1 MSYANLFDISG
12 RAMDA
17 QSIRLN
23 TVASNLANAQSAA
36 SSVNQVY
43 RARHPIFAAVQES
56 AFAQANDLSLDSAGV
71 DSHWDMTDDGQGG
84 AGVQVL
90 GIAESQ
96 APLEKRYEPGH
107 PLADKD
113 GYVLYPNVNV
123 VEEMA
128 DMISASRSFQI
139 NVEML
144 QSAKTMAQRLLA
156 MGQ

>member
-1 MSYANLFDISG
+1 MSYANLFDIAG
-12 RAMDA
+12 MAMDA

-36 SSVNQVY
+36 SSVDQVY
-43 RARHPIFAAVQES
+43 RARHPVFAAVQES
-56 AFAQANDLSLDSAGV
+56 ALRQMKGADRGDGWIDFENDDQNA
-71 DSHWDMTDDGQGG
+71 G
-84 AGVQVL
+84 AGVRVL
-90 GIAESQ
+90 DIAESE
-96 APLEKRYEPGH
+96 APLEKRYEPSH

-144 QSAKTMAQRLLA
+144 QSAKTMAQRLLS

>member
-1 MSYANLFDISG
+1 
-12 RAMDA
+12 MDA
-17 QSIRLN
+17 QSVRLN

-43 RARHPIFAAVQES
+43 RARHPVFAAVQES
-56 AFAQANDLSLDSAGV
+56 ALQQANGWSDV
-71 DSHWDMTDDGQGG
+71 DDDGQAG
-84 AGVQVL
+84 AGVRVL
-90 GIAESQ
+90 GIEESQ

-144 QSAKTMAQRLLA
+144 QSAKSMAQRLLS

>member
-1 MSYANLFDISG
+1 MSYASVFDIAG
-12 RAMDA
+12 MGMNA

-43 RARHPIFAAVQES
+43 RARHPVFAAVQKS
-56 AFAQANDLSLDSAGV
+56 ALDEAAGWPATE
-71 DSHWDMTDDGQGG
+71 DSEQQG

-90 GIAESQ
+90 GVVESQ
-96 APLEKRYEPGH
+96 APLERRYEPSH
-107 PLADKD
+107 PLADKN

-156 MGQ
+156 LGQ

>member
-17 QSIRLN
+17 QSVRLN

-56 AFAQANDLSLDSAGV
+56 AMQELNGQSGTDWVNFDDDS
-71 DSHWDMTDDGQGG
+71 QGG

-90 GIAESQ
+90 GIEESQ

-156 MGQ
+156 LGQ

>member
-1 MSYANLFDISG
+1 MSYANLFDIAG
-12 RAMDA
+12 MAMDA
-17 QSIRLN
+17 QSVRLN

-56 AFAQANDLSLDSAGV
+56 ALQEANGWTNV
-71 DSHWDMTDDGQGG
+71 DDGGQGG

-90 GIAESQ
+90 GITESQ
-96 APLEKRYEPGH
+96 APLDKRYEPGH

-128 DMISASRSFQI
+128 DMISASRSFQM